1 MDLLRVND
9 LKTYFDTDAGLV
21 KAVDGVSFSVGKGET
36 LGIVGESGCGKSVL
50 SLSVMGL
57 LPEPTG
63 FVAGGDILFEGADLL
78 KLDENAMCSVRGNRI
93 SMIFQEPMTSL
104 NPVMTVGEQIMESL
118 ITHRAMT
125 RRAAFSET
133 AEMLRRVRIS
143 EPEQRMREYP
153 HQLSGGMRQRVMIAM
168 ALVCNPSLLIA
179 DEPTT
184 ALDVTVQAQILRL
197 MNDLKSLT
205 RSSIIFITHD
215 LGVIAQMAERVMVM
229 YAGRA
234 VENRDVGPLFEK
246 PLHPYTQ
253 GLLRSMPL
261 FYEKQDRLSAIPG
274 VVPSPLKKIDGCKFH
289 SRCDRAFNRCR
300 VEEPP
305 LFELGERTRDASVR
319 CRASVRCWL
328 YAELAVSPHAPPGT
342 ARTSKT

>member
-1 MDLLRVND
+1 MSLLRVND

-21 KAVDGVSFSVGKGET
+21 KAVDGVSFSVEQGET

-57 LPEPTG
+57 LSEPSG
-63 FVAGGDILFEGADLL
+63 FVAGGDILFEDTDLL
-78 KLDENAMCSVRGNRI
+78 RLSESSMCSVRGNRI

-104 NPVMTVGEQIMESL
+104 NPVMTVGEQIMEPL
-118 ITHRAMT
+118 IVHRGMT
-125 RRAAFSET
+125 QRAAFGET
-133 AEMLRRVRIS
+133 VEMLKRVRIA
-143 EPEQRMREYP
+143 EPAQRMREYP

-168 ALVCNPSLLIA
+168 GLVCSPSLLIA

-197 MNDLKSLT
+197 MNELKSVT
-205 RSSIIFITHD
+205 GSSIIFITHD

-234 VENRDVGPLFEK
+234 VENRDVGPLFKE
-246 PLHPYTQ
+246 PLHPYTR
-253 GLLRSMPL
+253 GLLRSIPL
-261 FYEKQDRLSAIPG
+261 FCEKQDRLSTIPG

-289 SRCDRAFNRCR
+289 SRCGYAFDRCR
-300 VEEPP
+300 SEEPP
-305 LFELGERTRDASVR
+305 LFRLGAPGKN
-319 CRASVRCWL
+319 ASVRCWL
-328 YAELAVSPHAPPGT
+328 HENGKRDFT
-342 ARTSKT
+342 EGRR

>member
-1 MDLLRVND
+1 MSLLQVTD

-21 KAVDGVSFSVGKGET
+21 KAVDGVSFSVEKGET

-57 LPEPTG
+57 LPESSG
-63 FVAGGDILFEGADLL
+63 FVAGGGILFEGTELL
-78 KLDENAMCSVRGNRI
+78 KLDENSMCSVRGNRI

-104 NPVMTVGEQIMESL
+104 NPVMTVGEQIMEPL
-118 ITHRAMT
+118 VVHRGMAQ
-125 RRAAFSET
+125 RAAFAET
-133 AEMLRRVRIS
+133 LAMLKQVRIS

-197 MNDLKSLT
+197 MNELKSLT
-205 RSSIIFITHD
+205 SSSIIFITHD
-215 LGVIAQMAERVMVM
+215 LGVIAQMAQRVMVM

-234 VENRDVGPLFEK
+234 VENRDVGPLFEE
-246 PLHPYTQ
+246 PLHPYTR
-253 GLLRSMPL
+253 GLLRSIPL

-274 VVPSPLKKIDGCKFH
+274 IVPSPLKKIDGCKFH
-289 SRCDRAFNRCR
+289 SRCDCVFDRCR
-300 VEEPP
+300 KEEPP
-305 LFELGERTRDASVR
+305 LFQLSERGEN
-319 CRASVRCWL
+319 ASVRCWL
-328 YAELAVSPHAPPGT
+328 YTNGAPPHTPPGSET
-342 ARTSKT
+342 LDP

>member
-1 MDLLRVND
+1 MSLLQVTD

-21 KAVDGVSFSVGKGET
+21 KAVDGVSFSVKKGET

-50 SLSVMGL
+50 SLSIMGL
-57 LPEPTG
+57 LPEPSG
-63 FVAGGDILFEGADLL
+63 FVAGGTVLFEGTELL

-104 NPVMTVGEQIMESL
+104 NPVMTVGEQIMEPL
-118 ITHRAMT
+118 ITHRGMAQ
-125 RRAAFSET
+125 RAAYDET
-133 AEMLRRVRIS
+133 LAMLKRVHIS

-153 HQLSGGMRQRVMIAM
+153 HQLSGGMRQRIMIAM

-197 MNDLKSLT
+197 MNELKSLT
-205 RSSIIFITHD
+205 GSSIIFITHD

-234 VENRDVGPLFEK
+234 VENRDVGDLFKE
-246 PLHPYTQ
+246 PLHPYTR
-253 GLLRSMPL
+253 GLLRSIPL
-261 FYEKQDRLSAIPG
+261 FYEKQDRLSVIPG

-289 SRCDRAFNRCR
+289 SRCDCAFDHCR
-300 VEEPP
+300 REEPP
-305 LFELGERTRDASVR
+305 LFQLSDRGSNT
-319 CRASVRCWL
+319 SVRCWL
-328 YAELAVSPHAPPGT
+328 YASISDPEPI
-342 ARTSKT
+342 KKNCEDEC